1 MEQLQF
7 SFGELYGL
15 CFCQFATIPATHTLP
30 SHNDHCSEHHDNK
43 HYCAYDYRC
52 CYCGHSCYSYSHSS
66 LSCYSSLSSLYDSH
80 SIGYSHH
87 FHYWNSYCHCFDYNK
102 DCDNSRDCSHIVSFF
117 FCSSLSLSLSLN
129 IYEII
134 CMECMHK
141 GGKYCFCDNAF

>member
-117 FCSSLSLSLSLN
+117 FSSSLSLSLSL
-129 IYEII
+129 
-134 CMECMHK
+134 
-141 GGKYCFCDNAF
+141 